1 MTNYLTLTRWASAI
15 LFVASLAC
23 IAGLARQPGQRVV
36 SQYPLEPGT
45 QSPLEV
51 VSVRVKG
58 EEVEPGRPFAAGDD
72 WLAGLALWVKNVS
85 GKPISFVDVRLHF
98 PAPAG
103 DNRKSL
109 GIVGMLRFGCWQGG
123 GGVAPY
129 AVGSC
134 KEIMPGQTQ
143 GIELTDETYKRLGRA
158 LAQFNLRT
166 PVESVQFEIDGV
178 VFDPD
183 TRWSRGLLFKRDPVE
198 ANKFRTVGRYLLPD
212 KPE

>member
-1 MTNYLTLTRWASAI
+1 MIKYLTLTRWASA
-15 LFVASLAC
+15 LLLVGSLAC
-23 IAGLARQPGQRVV
+23 VAGLAQQPGQRVV
-36 SQYPLEPGT
+36 SQYPLEPGM

-51 VSVRVKG
+51 DSIRVKG
-58 EEVEPGRPFAAGDD
+58 EAVESGRPFAGGDD
-72 WLAGLALWVKNVS
+72 WLAGLTIRVKNVS

-98 PAPAG
+98 PTPAG
-103 DNRKSL
+103 DNRKSV
-109 GIVGMLRFGCWQGG
+109 GILGMLRFGCWQGG
-123 GGVAPY
+123 GRIPPY

-143 GIELTDETYKRLGRA
+143 DIELTEETYKRLGGT
-158 LAQFNLRT
+158 LAEFNLQT

-183 TRWSRGLLFKRDPVE
+183 TRWSRGLLFERDAVE
-198 ANKFRTVGRYLLPD
+198 PNKFRTVGRYLLPD